1 MHKKALEEDP
11 SVFDY
16 DGHYDEMKEKIAW
29 PRILDMTERKVC
41 FSSLYPLIDFY
52 VAWFERLVNYSETAC
67 KLVREKPT

>member
-52 VAWFERLVNYSETAC
+52 VA
-67 KLVREKPT
+67 